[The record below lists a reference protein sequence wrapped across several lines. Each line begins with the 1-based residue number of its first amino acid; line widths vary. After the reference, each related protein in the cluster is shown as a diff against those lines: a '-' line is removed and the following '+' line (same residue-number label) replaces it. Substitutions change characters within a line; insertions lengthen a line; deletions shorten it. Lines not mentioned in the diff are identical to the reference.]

1 MKGKYTFKDGRSYE
15 GYFEDDKMT
24 DSPTYNRSSVLSH
37 EISKIKTRIPS
48 GILTKLYFLFSKSS
62 NLLISWDLKNK
73 AGTTLNIQMLRAN
86 KETNRSDFHLVLEI
100 NSILN
105 DFDSTEKRSVESIQ
119 V

>member
-1 MKGKYTFKDGRSYE
+1 
-15 GYFEDDKMT
+15 
-24 DSPTYNRSSVLSH
+24 
-37 EISKIKTRIPS
+37 
-48 GILTKLYFLFSKSS
+48 
-62 NLLISWDLKNK
+62 
-73 AGTTLNIQMLRAN
+73 MLRAN